1 MRPHPPRQPRPQEG
15 THPMTMTRRDTVTSV
30 SDGFLHRDPTGMHIH
45 HNLNRAGILMPA
57 LRAARS
63 HRSHGGRS

>member
-1 MRPHPPRQPRPQEG
+1 
-15 THPMTMTRRDTVTSV
+15 MTMTKRDTATTP

-57 LRAARS
+57 LRAARPN
-63 HRSHGGRS
+63 RSRGRCF